1 MVKIYRWL
9 HELYQKTFKK
19 LEILNTFDDN
29 LSNRAIVPSSLKEK
43 TYHGDRKGKGAG
55 S

>member
-1 MVKIYRWL
+1 MVKTYRWL
-9 HELYQKTFKK
+9 YELYQKTFKK
-19 LEILNTFDDN
+19 FEIMNTCDDN

-43 TYHGDRKGKGAG
+43 TYYGDRKGKGAG

>member
-1 MVKIYRWL
+1 MVKIYRGL
-9 HELYQKTFKK
+9 HEFYQKTLKK
-19 LEILNTFDDN
+19 LEILNTCDDN
-29 LSNRAIVPSSLKEK
+29 LSNRAIMPSSLKEK